1 MKRKEIE
8 KCLETLNKYKYD
20 ENKNWR
26 NDIMEIIRLLEIERL
41 YRAGQSSAYIDNIRQ
56 GSDGYPW

>member
-8 KCLETLNKYKYD
+8 KCLATLEKYKLD
-20 ENKNWR
+20 GNRNWR

-41 YRAGQSSAYIDNIRQ
+41 QRAGQSAAYLDNIRQ
-56 GSDGYPW
+56 SKDGYPW